1 MLEDELQNLVRKIQK
16 RQTEFQNIELKAASV
31 DFPKK
36 YTTRCLHFLTRTK
49 EERLFSGFQKMTIMM
64 SLESTM

>member
-31 DFPKK
+31 
-36 YTTRCLHFLTRTK
+36 
-49 EERLFSGFQKMTIMM
+49 EV
-64 SLESTM
+64 

>member
-36 YTTRCLHFLTRTK
+36 IW
-49 EERLFSGFQKMTIMM
+49 LFVYICG
-64 SLESTM
+64 